1 MSLEKC
7 SQSPEKYPLT
17 DLAKMGYKNRLEGF
31 SVPATCNT
39 APGRGQDVTTPPE
52 GWALKTARKAY
63 RFSSK
68 QKSYLQAKFK
78 VGQTTGRKLDPE
90 MVAREMRRAR
100 GVDGVRQFQQSEF
113 LTASQVTSF
122 FSRQSV
128 LVRQRDTNVV
138 DEMDVVA
145 SEEEINFSAAKTA
158 ALAID
163 LQHPLVHD
171 QYNLCCMAKEDTIKL
186 LKLPML
192 QRICEGFGLDV
203 PSPPVHKKSPY
214 VALLQRI
221 TMDCTCRRK
230 WDIGYLHP

>member
-7 SQSPEKYPLT
+7 SQ
-17 DLAKMGYKNRLEGF
+17 AKMGYKNRLEEGF

-52 GWALKTARKAY
+52 GWALKTARKTY

-100 GVDGVRQFQQSEF
+100 GVNGVRLFQQSEF

-122 FSRQSV
+122 FSRQSA

-145 SEEEINFSAAKTA
+145 SEEEINFSAAKNSSPGDRPA
-158 ALAID
+158 APTGARSVQSVLYGRRGHH
-163 LQHPLVHD
+163 Q
-171 QYNLCCMAKEDTIKL
+171 
-186 LKLPML
+186 
-192 QRICEGFGLDV
+192 
-203 PSPPVHKKSPY
+203 
-214 VALLQRI
+214 VA
-221 TMDCTCRRK
+221 
-230 WDIGYLHP
+230 